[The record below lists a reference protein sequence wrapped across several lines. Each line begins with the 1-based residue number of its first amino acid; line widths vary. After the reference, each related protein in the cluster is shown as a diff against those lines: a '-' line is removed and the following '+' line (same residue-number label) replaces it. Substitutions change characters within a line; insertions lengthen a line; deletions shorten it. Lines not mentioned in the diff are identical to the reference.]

1 MSDLIDAKMLSD
13 WRINYGLDT
22 STPSE
27 AMRWWH
33 DSMDGKAPAGAVAAL
48 GLCIAEIERLRAER
62 DALLNALET
71 MLIGA
76 CAVGVPHA
84 GERQVLQECVD
95 AARDVIDAARK
106 EHA

>member
-1 MSDLIDAKMLSD
+1 MSDLVKIA
-13 WRINYGLDT
+13 RTYVPFQT
-22 STPSE
+22 T
-27 AMRWWH
+27 H
-33 DSMDGKAPAGAVAAL
+33 FDGCEREHIECLVQRMAD
-48 GLCIAEIERLRAER
+48 EIERLRAER

-95 AARDVIDAARK
+95 AARAVIAAARK
-106 EHA
+106 EQA